1 MRDLQFASTG
11 ENNMSDTIEWPKY
24 NSTLIDRGKL
34 TLWVPEEDLT
44 ENWYCSDE
52 SCRTYTDRAIE
63 VLSILRFKFGLTLRE
78 TEGFAKSIFKWIGLN
93 LNVPSYS
100 TLCRRLGSLSLIL
113 WQYVEQRD
121 QIHVVVDATGL
132 KVYCEGEWKVLI
144 HGVGK
149 RRTWRKLH
157 LAVNEA
163 NNCILGVVLTTNDL
177 KDNQVLPELMNQ
189 IDPKN
194 VSRVTGDGAYDDK
207 KCFEWAEE
215 NKVKAVFPPKK
226 GAKIHQHG
234 NSQNKPKMRDIL
246 VRGIRKLGRKTWKKR
261 VKYHRR
267 SIAETAMYRFKTL
280 LGGSLQS
287 RKFENQWAEVLI
299 KVNIL
304 NKMKTPRT
312 CS

>member
-1 MRDLQFASTG
+1 
-11 ENNMSDTIEWPKY
+11 MSDTIEWSRY

-34 TLWVPEEDLT
+34 TLWVPQDLA

-52 SCRTYTDRAIE
+52 SNRTYTNRAIE

-78 TEGFAKSIFKWIGLN
+78 TEGFAKSLFKWIGLN
-93 LNVPSYS
+93 LGVPSYS

-113 WQYVEQRD
+113 WQDVQPHDR
-121 QIHVVVDATGL
+121 IHVVVDATGL
-132 KVYCEGEWKVLI
+132 KVYGEGEWKVRI
-144 HGVGK
+144 HGHSK

-157 LAVNEA
+157 LAVDEA
-163 NNCILGVVLTTNDL
+163 NNRILGVVLTTNDF
-177 KDNQVLPELMNQ
+177 KDNEVLPVLMNQ
-189 IDPKN
+189 MDPEN

-207 KCFEWAEE
+207 KCFAWAEE
-215 NKVKAVFPPKK
+215 NEVKVVFPPRK
-226 GAKIHQHG
+226 GAKTQQHG
-234 NSQNKPKMRDIL
+234 NSKKKPKIRDIL
-246 VRGIRKLGRKTWKKR
+246 IRGIRKLGRSTWKKK

-280 LGGSLQS
+280 LGNHLQS

-304 NKMKTPRT
+304 NIMQTPRT

>member
-1 MRDLQFASTG
+1 
-11 ENNMSDTIEWPKY
+11 
-24 NSTLIDRGKL
+24 
-34 TLWVPEEDLT
+34 
-44 ENWYCSDE
+44 
-52 SCRTYTDRAIE
+52 

-113 WQYVEQRD
+113 WQYIEQSD
-121 QIHVVVDATGL
+121 QIHIVVDATGL
-132 KVYCEGEWKVLI
+132 KVYGEGEWKVRI
-144 HGVGK
+144 HGAGK

-163 NNCILGVVLTTNDL
+163 NNQILGVVLTTNDF
-177 KDNQVLPELMNQ
+177 KDNEVLPELMNQ

-207 KCFEWAEE
+207 KCFAWAEA
-215 NKVKAVFPPKK
+215 NQVKAVFPPKK

-234 NSQNKPKMRDIL
+234 NSKNKPKMRDIL
-246 VRGIRKLGRKTWKKR
+246 VRGIRKLGRKDWKKR

-267 SIAETAMYRFKTL
+267 SIAETAMYRFKAL
-280 LGGSLQS
+280 LGGRLRS

-299 KVNIL
+299 KMNIL

>member
-1 MRDLQFASTG
+1 
-11 ENNMSDTIEWPKY
+11 MSDTIEWSRY
-24 NSTLIDRGKL
+24 NNTLIDRGKL
-34 TLWVPEEDLT
+34 TLWVPQDLT
-44 ENWYCSDE
+44 ENWYCGDE
-52 SCRTYTDRAIE
+52 SSRTYTDRAIE

-93 LNVPSYS
+93 LDVPSYS

-113 WQYVEQRD
+113 WQDIQCNDR
-121 QIHVVVDATGL
+121 IHVVVDATGL
-132 KVYCEGEWKVLI
+132 KVYGEGEWKVRI
-144 HGVGK
+144 HGHSK

-157 LAVNEA
+157 LAVDEG
-163 NNCILGVVLTTNDL
+163 NNRILGVVLTTNDF
-177 KDNQVLPELMNQ
+177 KDNEVLPVLMNQ
-189 IDPKN
+189 IDPEN

-207 KCFEWAEE
+207 KCFAWAEE
-215 NKVKAVFPPKK
+215 NKVKAVFPPRK
-226 GAKIHQHG
+226 GAKTQQHG
-234 NSQNKPKMRDIL
+234 NSKKKPKIRDIL
-246 VRGIRKLGRKTWKKR
+246 IRGIRKLGRSTWKKK

-280 LGGSLQS
+280 LGDHLQS

-304 NKMKTPRT
+304 NQMKTPRT